1 MPIVRKPIPE
11 SYWVIEDR
19 LLAGRYPGGR
29 TPKEAEKRVAAFLE
43 AGFDAFLDL
52 TEAGEL
58 PPYDIY
64 LPGNVQHVRKPITDH
79 GVPAEPLLMTQILAA
94 LDTLLRQGRKVYV
107 HCRAGIGRTGMTIGC
122 YLREQGETA
131 AAALA
136 ELNRLWQ
143 QNARAARWPSIP
155 ETEEQERFILDWTP
169 HPLDQSD
176 ARDSGLHRLQ
186 LRPLD
191 RYRGCLIGLAIGDV
205 SATAGDAVSAPSAWS
220 DETGTTLCVIESLLA
235 RGGFD
240 GRDQLERY
248 RAWARDPAAAG
259 ARSDATLR
267 PAVREVLA
275 RAVWNKA
282 AVLGSHDPAQQD
294 ASPLARVAAAAL
306 FAAGDRQAAIALAA
320 AFVIQYLG
328 APVPVDACRL
338 LAAMIASALQGAA
351 RGTVMTVAQ
360 HFEALPLRDELRTLA
375 ADWTGPQ
382 VGRRR
387 PPPAILGAL
396 DRAVRAFSRSR
407 EFAGGL
413 ERALG
418 APPAERAAVA
428 ASYGA
433 LAGAYYGEASIP
445 AALRG
450 RVAGLSRLGALAEQ
464 IFQRPGAAD
473 GRLA

>member
-1 MPIVRKPIPE
+1 MKPPIPN
-11 SYWVIEDR
+11 SYWVEPGRVLAGEHPDGGSEAATR
-19 LLAGRYPGGR
+19 ARLDALLA
-29 TPKEAEKRVAAFLE
+29 
-43 AGFDAFLDL
+43 AGVRSFIDL
-52 TEAGEL
+52 TAPDEL
-58 PPYDIY
+58 PAY
-64 LPGNVQHVRKPITDH
+64 Q
-79 GVPAEPLLMTQILAA
+79 PLLPPGVAYENFPFPDHSVPRSAQQMREVQTALERLMSVHAA
-94 LDTLLRQGRKVYV
+94 VYV
-107 HCRAGIGRTGMTIGC
+107 HCRAGIGRTGITIGC

-131 AAALA
+131 AAALV

-155 ETEEQERFILDWTP
+155 ETEEQEQFIVDWAP
-169 HPLDQSD
+169 HPLDQPD

-186 LRPLD
+186 LKPLD

-205 SATAGDAVSAPSAWS
+205 TAAAAGQASMPPSSAWS

-248 RAWARDPAAAG
+248 RAWARDPAKEG
-259 ARSDATLR
+259 ARGDASLR
-267 PAVREVLA
+267 PLVRDVLA
-275 RAVWNKA
+275 RSVWSKA

-294 ASPLARVAAAAL
+294 ASSLARCAAAAL
-306 FAAGDRQAAIALAA
+306 FAAGDRAAAISLGADLAR
-320 AFVIQYLG
+320 VTHQ

-338 LAAMIASALQGAA
+338 FTAMIAAALQGSSRAA
-351 RGTVMTVAQ
+351 VLAAAQ
-360 HFEALPLRDELRTLA
+360 QFEGLPLREEVRMLA

-396 DRAVRAFSRSR
+396 DRAVRAFARSR

-418 APPAERAAVA
+418 APTAERDATA

-433 LAGAYYGEASIP
+433 LAGAYYGEAAITP
-445 AALRG
+445 VLRQ
-450 RVAGLSRLGALAEQ
+450 RVAGLARLGNLAEQ
-464 IFQRPGAAD
+464 LFQRPGAAD
-473 GRLA
+473 GQLA

>member
-1 MPIVRKPIPE
+1 VKSPIPN
-11 SYWVIEDR
+11 SYWVEPGR
-19 LLAGRYPGGR
+19 LLAGEHPDGGN
-29 TPKEAEKRVAAFLE
+29 EAATRARLDALMAAGVRSFI
-43 AGFDAFLDL
+43 DL
-52 TEAGEL
+52 TGPDEVPGYQPLL
-58 PPYDIY
+58 PPQVAYENFPIPDHSV
-64 LPGNVQHVRKPITDH
+64 PRSTQQMREVQIALERLTIAH
-79 GVPAEPLLMTQILAA
+79 AA
-94 LDTLLRQGRKVYV
+94 VYV
-107 HCRAGIGRTGMTIGC
+107 HCRAGIGRTGLTIGC
-122 YLREQGETA
+122 YLREQGESA

-155 ETEEQERFILDWTP
+155 ETEEQERFIADWAP
-169 HPLDQSD
+169 HPLDQPD

-191 RYRGCLIGLAIGDV
+191 RYRGCLVGLAVGDV
-205 SATAGDAVSAPSAWS
+205 AAAGGEQTPMPSAWS
-220 DETGTTLCVIESLLA
+220 DETGTTLCVLESLLA

-259 ARSDATLR
+259 AREDATLR
-267 PAVREVLA
+267 PLVREVLG

-294 ASPLARVAAAAL
+294 ASALARCAAAAL
-306 FAAGDRQAAIALAA
+306 FAAGDRHAAIS
-320 AFVIQYLG
+320 LG
-328 APVPVDACRL
+328 ADVARVTHQAPVPVDACRL
-338 LAAMIASALQGAA
+338 FTAMIVAALQGASRA
-351 RGTVMTVAQ
+351 AVLAVAQ
-360 HFEALPLRDELRTLA
+360 QWETVPLREELRVLA

-407 EFAGGL
+407 EFAAGL

-418 APPAERAAVA
+418 APAADRDAVV

-433 LAGAYYGEASIP
+433 LAGAYYGEAAIAP
-445 AALRG
+445 ALRM
-450 RVAGLSRLGALAEQ
+450 RVAGLPRLGTLAEQ

>member
-1 MPIVRKPIPE
+1 VKPPIPH
-11 SYWVIEDR
+11 SYWVEPGRI
-19 LLAGRYPGGR
+19 LAGEHPDGGS
-29 TPKEAEKRVAAFLE
+29 EAATRARLE
-43 AGFDAFLDL
+43 TLLGAGVRSFIDL
-52 TEAGEL
+52 THADEMPDYRPLL
-58 PPYDIY
+58 PPEIVYENFAIPDHSV
-64 LPGNVQHVRKPITDH
+64 PRSAQQMREVQTALERLMASA
-79 GVPAEPLLMTQILAA
+79 PA
-94 LDTLLRQGRKVYV
+94 VYV
-107 HCRAGIGRTGMTIGC
+107 HCRAGIGRTGIAIGC
-122 YLREQGETA
+122 YLREQGESA

-143 QNARAARWPSIP
+143 QNARAARWPTIP

-205 SATAGDAVSAPSAWS
+205 SATAGDATSAPSAWS

-240 GRDQLERY
+240 GRDQLEHY

-267 PAVREVLA
+267 PAVRDVLA

-306 FAAGDRQAAIALAA
+306 FAAGDRQAAIGLAA
-320 AFVIQYLG
+320 DVTRVTHQ

-351 RGTVMTVAQ
+351 RSTVMTVAQ

-382 VGRRR
+382 VGRRK

-418 APPAERAAVA
+418 APAAERAAVA

-433 LAGAYYGEASIP
+433 LAGAYYGESSIP

-450 RVAGLSRLGALAEQ
+450 RVAGLSRLGTLAEQ
-464 IFQRPGAAD
+464 IFLRPGAAD

>member
-1 MPIVRKPIPE
+1 MKPPIPH
-11 SYWVIEDR
+11 SYWVEPGRI
-19 LLAGRYPGGR
+19 LAGEHPDGGS
-29 TPKEAEKRVAAFLE
+29 EAATRARLDALLK
-43 AGFDAFLDL
+43 AGVRSFIDL
-52 TEAGEL
+52 THSDEMPDYRPLL
-58 PPYDIY
+58 PPEIAYENFPIPDHSV
-64 LPGNVQHVRKPITDH
+64 PRSAQQMRDVQTALERLMAST
-79 GVPAEPLLMTQILAA
+79 PA
-94 LDTLLRQGRKVYV
+94 VYV

-122 YLREQGETA
+122 YLREQGESA

-143 QNARAARWPSIP
+143 QNARAARWPTIP
-155 ETEEQERFILDWTP
+155 ETEEQERFIVDWAP
-169 HPLDQSD
+169 HPLDRPD

-205 SATAGDAVSAPSAWS
+205 SATAGDAASAPSAWS

-235 RGGFD
+235 CGRFD
-240 GRDQLERY
+240 GRDQLERF

-259 ARSDATLR
+259 ARTDATLR
-267 PAVREVLA
+267 PAVRDVLA

-294 ASPLARVAAAAL
+294 ASPLARVSAAAL
-306 FAAGDRQAAIALAA
+306 FAAGDRQAAIALGADITR
-320 AFVIQYLG
+320 VTNQ

-338 LAAMIASALQGAA
+338 LAGMIAAALQGAA
-351 RGTVMTVAQ
+351 RSTVLTVAQ
-360 HFEALPLRDELRTLA
+360 QFDGLPLRDELRLLA
-375 ADWTGPQ
+375 ADWTKPP

-396 DRAVRAFSRSR
+396 DRAVRAFARSR

-418 APPAERAAVA
+418 APAAERAAVA

-433 LAGAYYGEASIP
+433 LAGAWYGESAIP
-445 AALRG
+445 AALRS
-450 RVAGLSRLGALAEQ
+450 RVAGLSRLGSLAEQ